1 MNFFKKRAPAPDPS
15 GSPQPSTASAGLPR
29 AGDVLPA
36 SLLAHSQF
44 IKRVS
49 CSRCGAPK
57 SLPSATAY
65 LYCDYCGALIDYD
78 FRIANADTNAGLTNT
93 VFHRLMAGVQ
103 GQMMQARARG
113 DRDACRQL
121 YRQVYAQWLQEC
133 PMAASPRAKSDAA
146 FREPFIAYQ
155 AECAVTKDFDPQQA
169 PLDAQMAA
177 LTNGLQRIPTP
188 GGAWMVAG
196 SFWPYAE
203 LFKRQMELAYALF
216 HETGVEAMD
225 PDKAPPGV
233 ALHMEYSTFCQAWLP
248 HLSPADG
255 ERLLALYGLNAQYDQ
270 VRPQPTNLHKCGACG
285 SELHTVA
292 GARQVVC
299 DACGNT
305 LDIGGGAVPC
315 RKCGAQ
321 LSFPVSVSQVKCPY
335 CNSET
340 RRV

>member
-1 MNFFKKRAPAPDPS
+1 MRFDPVTTCFRQTDAGRRITLISLSTTRKLAVNFFKKRAPAPDPS

-121 YRQVYAQWLQEC
+121 YRQGVLVYRV
-133 PMAASPRAKSDAA
+133 PVG
-146 FREPFIAYQ
+146 F
-155 AECAVTKDFDPQQA
+155 
-169 PLDAQMAA
+169 
-177 LTNGLQRIPTP
+177 
-188 GGAWMVAG
+188 
-196 SFWPYAE
+196 
-203 LFKRQMELAYALF
+203 
-216 HETGVEAMD
+216 
-225 PDKAPPGV
+225 
-233 ALHMEYSTFCQAWLP
+233 LH
-248 HLSPADG
+248 G
-255 ERLLALYGLNAQYDQ
+255 
-270 VRPQPTNLHKCGACG
+270 
-285 SELHTVA
+285 
-292 GARQVVC
+292 
-299 DACGNT
+299 
-305 LDIGGGAVPC
+305 
-315 RKCGAQ
+315 
-321 LSFPVSVSQVKCPY
+321 
-335 CNSET
+335 
-340 RRV
+340 